1 MLPALPA
8 DSFRDMTE
16 QNIRVRPLLAG
27 DSPALRHFYTHLAPE
42 TVYARFFVD
51 HIGDPA
57 AKGLTD
63 PVDQWD
69 HLAVV
74 AERVTDDGAEI
85 LGVARVVRFGAD
97 ADAGELGV
105 VVGDEWRRR
114 GIGEAL
120 LRSLALAS
128 WRVGILDWT
137 VLRLPHNENVDRLV
151 QRVASLS
158 DSRASSGIVESRY
171 RLLPAGVAVNR

>member
-1 MLPALPA
+1 MH
-8 DSFRDMTE
+8 DDVR
-16 QNIRVRPLLAG
+16 IRPLLAG
-27 DSPALRHFYTHLAPE
+27 DSSALHDFYTRLSTEA
-42 TVYARFFVD
+42 VYARFFVD
-51 HIGDPA
+51 HIGDLE

-63 PVDQWD
+63 PVDQRD

-74 AERVTDDGAEI
+74 AERVTDNGAAI
-85 LGVARVVRFGAD
+85 LGLARVVRLD
-97 ADAGELGV
+97 ADTGAGEVGIV
-105 VVGDEWRRR
+105 VADQWRRR

-137 VLRLPHNENVDRLV
+137 VLRLPQNEDVDRLV
-151 QRVASLS
+151 QRVASLTS
-158 DSRASSGIVESRY
+158 AAEASGIVESRF